1 MGKLHNKF
9 LCNTNMIMSYLAKV
23 EMFYFRDAI
32 MPTLKGGQYGRKGHY
47 QDEPGRSKTVM
58 RDSEGA
64 KSREINQVKAAEI
77 LSLSDRQIRRI
88 VNWKKTC
95 KSRRHYQWRERKHY
109 FGEMVQM
116 DGSQHDW
123 LEGRAPACVF
133 MGYIDDATGNAFGR
147 FYPPKAD
154 EGTMPP

>member
-1 MGKLHNKF
+1 MAGKDIIKMSQEEAKR
-9 LCNTNMIMSYLAKV
+9 LCVIQKAL
-23 EMFYFRDAI
+23 
-32 MPTLKGGQYGRKGHY
+32 
-47 QDEPGRSKTVM
+47 
-58 RDSEGA
+58 
-64 KSREINQVKAAEI
+64 SREINQVKAAEI

-133 MGYIDDATGNAFGR
+133 MGYISDSCQLPSSPRQAR
-147 FYPPKAD
+147 PR
-154 EGTMPP
+154 